1 MKYKNKKSD
10 LYVIWLALFHYY
22 TTFTGFI
29 SYLFVA
35 TKKIKISNFDFLF
48 LCCLFLLLIFQS
60 FIKDTYA
67 VLVDFRFYWGW
78 IFFYFIFKR
87 HFIDKG
93 ILTPVLVLLSVV
105 TLIEALLINT
115 VVSPWLLPN
124 FPSLEAGLRSEFVP
138 EGFYQR
144 PYSFGASATVSSSL
158 LVVLMSLCNVRGWRF
173 LLSVAAV
180 LSFASGTGV
189 LALMVLLLIV
199 YRSQARKLV
208 VPAAL
213 ILLAGYLFFSER
225 MLSILDRFAQK
236 CGPDYISLII
246 DYKWS
251 QLVSSY
257 SEIQPYTAIFGVPD
271 GFRGGDFG
279 MLAFVLSNG
288 IFGVMLLLL
297 MLLFRVNRAN
307 RFPLFLILL
316 TTLHYPVMF
325 FVPGQMIFGLLL
337 SYNKRRSAGGRNGG
351 VAMVGQYPSCR

>member
-22 TTFTGFI
+22 TTFTGFV
-29 SYLFVA
+29 SYFFVA
-35 TKKIKISNFDFLF
+35 SKKIKISNFDFLF
-48 LCCLFLLLIFQS
+48 LCSLSLLLISQA
-60 FIKDTYA
+60 FIKNISA

-78 IFFYFIFKR
+78 VVFYFIFKNN
-87 HFIDKG
+87 FLEKKV
-93 ILTPVLVLLSVV
+93 LTTVLVLLCVA

-180 LSFASGTGV
+180 LSIVSGTGI
-189 LALMVLLLIV
+189 LALVLLLLIA
-199 YRSQARKLV
+199 YRSQARRLIF
-208 VPAAL
+208 PAVL
-213 ILLAGYLFFSER
+213 ILLTGYLVFSSV
-225 MLSILDRFAQK
+225 MLSIFERFAK
-236 CGPDYISLII
+236 KIGPDYASLMI
-246 DYKWS
+246 DFKWS
-251 QLVSSY
+251 QLVNVY
-257 SEIQPYTAIFGVPD
+257 NGIQPYTAIWGVPD

-297 MLLFRVNRAN
+297 MLLSRVNRAN

-337 SYNKRRSAGGRNGG
+337 SYNKRRLADVRNDGVTMAG
-351 VAMVGQYPSCR
+351 QWPSL